1 VIGGEASTYVQ
12 AAGQLDSK
20 VFDAVA
26 IQSGTYTDA
35 GAWGAELAKYDV
47 VVLGGSGISPGTDYT
62 QTSLFAALD
71 LFVDGGGGV
80 VTTGWFAH
88 TLSSNS
94 IAWDSLTLGHA
105 DNITPISPDGYSYVG
120 LNAEMAVSDTAH
132 PIVSDLPAYPYQSN
146 AQYHELALAIDMAEG
161 AVALATPVA
170 GGTDLTAIAYDAQV
184 GLGRTAYVG
193 GTYLANGAY
202 YPETTRDGV
211 SDQIFE
217 QAITWAA
224 GGSAATVLG
233 ASPTSLA
240 SAALPVEPQPA
251 DQFYFEDVAPTQ
263 DPNGSSE
270 LLPGDELSF
279 DFGTESP
286 TPADTG
292 AGDVLVASLETD
304 YQSGLPASYVSP
316 DADVLI

>member
-1 VIGGEASTYVQ
+1 
-12 AAGQLDSK
+12 
-20 VFDAVA
+20 
-26 IQSGTYTDA
+26 
-35 GAWGAELAKYDV
+35 
-47 VVLGGSGISPGTDYT
+47 
-62 QTSLFAALD
+62 
-71 LFVDGGGGV
+71 
-80 VTTGWFAH
+80 
-88 TLSSNS
+88 
-94 IAWDSLTLGHA
+94 
-105 DNITPISPDGYSYVG
+105 
-120 LNAEMAVSDTAH
+120 MAVSDTAH

-224 GGSAATVLG
+224 GGSGATLLG
-233 ASPTSLA
+233 TSPTSLA
-240 SAALPVEPQPA
+240 STALPAEPQPA
-251 DQFYFEDVAPTQ
+251 DQFYFEDVAPAL
-263 DPNGSSE
+263 DPSGSSE
-270 LLPGDELSF
+270 PLLGDDELAF
-279 DFGTESP
+279 DFGSDSP
-286 TPADTG
+286 TPVDTA
-292 AGDVLVASLETD
+292 AGDVVSASLETD
-304 YQSGLPASYVSP
+304 YQSDLPASYVSP